1 MTSAMNRRDWIR
13 SSALTTAA
21 WAVGRDRLHGADE
34 AAGSNGG
41 VIYLDQNENPHGI
54 SGKVRLA
61 ITNTI
66 KLANRYPGD
75 EMAELRDLIAAR
87 EGVPNDHVVLGA
99 GSTEIFSI
107 AGLLYGADGKEVL
120 LAEPTYSG
128 FKGFIGRIKGKLNAV
143 PVNGRWELDL
153 DEMGRRLSAGTRLV
167 YICNPNNPTGTIVD
181 SGRLRSFCES
191 AARSA
196 LIFVDEAY
204 GDLVDDPR
212 HSSMADLVKKQGN
225 VMIARTFSKIHGLAG
240 MRIGYGIARPEIIA
254 EFRRIQT
261 NFAPISQLSIAAA
274 KASLMDAEFLSF
286 SKKQNAEARASFY
299 RLLDKLGHKPISGS
313 QTNFVIFPTDRKP
326 EEFVEEF
333 RKRHNIVLRPFEFL
347 DKKWIRVSMGTKYE
361 MARLAAAL
369 QKP

>member
-1 MTSAMNRRDWIR
+1 MTSVMDRRDWIR
-13 SSALTTAA
+13 SSALATAA
-21 WAVGRDRLHGADE
+21 WAFGRDRISGADE
-34 AAGSNGG
+34 AAGTNGG
-41 VIYLDQNENPHGI
+41 IIYLDQNENPHGI
-54 SGKVRLA
+54 SGKARKA
-61 ITNTI
+61 IIDTI

-128 FKGFIGRIKGKLNAV
+128 FKGCIGRIKGKLHSV
-143 PVNGRWELDL
+143 PVDGRWEHDL
-153 DEMGRRLSAGTRLV
+153 DEMARRLTANASLV

-181 SGRLRSFCES
+181 SGKLRSFCES
-191 AARSA
+191 APRSA
-196 LIFVDEAY
+196 LVFVDEAY
-204 GDLVDDPR
+204 GDLVEDPR
-212 HSSMADLVKKQGN
+212 YSSMVGLVAKQGN

-240 MRIGYGIARPEIIA
+240 MRVGYGLARPEIIA

-261 NFAPISQLSIAAA
+261 NFAPLSQLSIAAA
-274 KASLMDAEFLSF
+274 KASLTDAEFLSL

-299 RLLDKLGHKPISGS
+299 QLLDKLGRQPIPGS
-313 QTNFVIFPTDRKP
+313 QTNFVIFPIDRKP
-326 EEFVEEF
+326 EEFADEF

-347 DKKWIRVSMGTKYE
+347 EKKWIRVSMGTKNE